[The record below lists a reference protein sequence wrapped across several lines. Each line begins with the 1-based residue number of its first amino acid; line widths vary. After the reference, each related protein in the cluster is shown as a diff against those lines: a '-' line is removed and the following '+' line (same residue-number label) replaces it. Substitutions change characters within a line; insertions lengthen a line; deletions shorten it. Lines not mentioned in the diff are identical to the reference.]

1 MNLSGLSLWMAQAT
15 GRSPS
20 RCSKHKDFMVVGTT
34 LHPCIALKRPSL
46 YRRIQLDVISS
57 RNIAST
63 SSFCTFQ
70 ERSTLSTFIAAPVKR
85 TKAVK
90 ALIVRSV
97 LASEQVEG
105 NHTNHE
111 SFPPS
116 VLPELQGYGLMET
129 GVSQPALVVF
139 SGGTA
144 FNSVAGHVRQLTTRV
159 THVLPVSDDGGST
172 AEIVRVL
179 GGPAVGDIR
188 SRCLRLA
195 DDSDAE
201 AQAVRKLLAYRLPS
215 QCATEAKKEWY
226 DIVEGD
232 HELWQVS
239 IV

>member
-15 GRSPS
+15 GRPPS
-20 RCSKHKDFMVVGTT
+20 RGSKRKDFMIAGTA

-46 YRRIQLDVISS
+46 YRSIHLVYPS
-57 RNIAST
+57 RNTATT

-70 ERSTLSTFIAAPVKR
+70 ERSTLHSFFTAAVKR
-85 TKAVK
+85 TNKAAK

-97 LASEQVEG
+97 LASEQVDG
-105 NHTNHE
+105 IHTNHE

-116 VLPELQGYGLMET
+116 VLPELQGYGPMET
-129 GVSQPALVVF
+129 GVPALVVF